1 MSNVTAL
8 PGFSV
13 PSPDPVAEVVEILED
28 ALERARAGK
37 LKGVAV
43 VMVEGSPDAFE
54 TAYHSSNSRHT
65 MAAGVMSLHWQI
77 SRRMSE
83 SED

>member
-13 PSPDPVAEVVEILED
+13 PSIDPVDEVVEILEA
-28 ALERARAGK
+28 ALQKARAGK
-37 LKGVAV
+37 LRGVAV

-54 TAYHSSNSRHT
+54 TAYHASDSRHT
-65 MAAGVMSLHWQI
+65 MAAGVMSLNWQI
-77 SRRMSE
+77 SRQMSE
-83 SED
+83 SE